1 MFKYIDGFNCI
12 EIKYTMTNITCISG
26 FWAYNS
32 KEKLT
37 SLWSMGKSLHVD
49 VFSFQEQEYQETYFL
64 YQFQRLT
71 QSKQNIP
78 TDLLALL

>member
-1 MFKYIDGFNCI
+1 
-12 EIKYTMTNITCISG
+12 
-26 FWAYNS
+26 
-32 KEKLT
+32 
-37 SLWSMGKSLHVD
+37 MGKSLHVD